1 MIQRDS
7 KFGTGGIKRELFG
20 RYVTPREFK
29 HGARDIPF
37 GEGAKLLHVDG
48 INGDNHNDGESWL
61 TAFKTIQA
69 GAVDHAEGWS
79 KIFIKVGTYTENVLI
94 PTGKPNIQ
102 VIGED
107 RDTVIIIPTSGHAVR
122 SQSYNCHFENFTAIG
137 NGATDAGLDIVPH
150 STVLNVQ
157 VGNQNSSGYGLQ
169 TASLSVI
176 DRVRTSLPAAYRPS
190 YGIHVRGSVGGEIKN
205 CFIRYAN
212 VGIRGRDTE
221 CLEWKIHDNK
231 ITNSSTYG
239 TDFPT
244 DTEANRIYNN
254 NFISSGT
261 THVRDSGT
269 NNKWV
274 GNYFD
279 DHTNIDNGFGIAT
292 EAYTFTTGS
301 DPRPVVS
308 INGWLGLSFGHTL
321 SDILDDLNL
330 EAFHVSFF
338 FPEDSNE
345 TITITAGGAINTFG
359 AWAEIVDNNA
369 VTFSSKIASNIGHI
383 SMIGVEDV
391 SVTDKIYMLEIAYG
405 DAKTV
410 VTRHRILVGVGKV
423 TSCQTRVRPLK
434 IPAGETVYYRLKCET
449 GGATAL
455 VNLKYHFH

>member
-1 MIQRDS
+1 MISRDS

-37 GEGAKLLHVDG
+37 GQGAKSLHVDG
-48 INGDNHNDGESWL
+48 INGNDHSDGESWL

-69 GAVDHAEGWS
+69 GAIDHAESWTD
-79 KIFIKVGTYTENVLI
+79 IFIKASIYAENVSISESNVSL
-94 PTGKPNIQ
+94 
-102 VIGED
+102 IGESIASTIVEPASGDAIVVSGDDVSLFSLFPKAAAATKYCLKVTGD
-107 RDTVIIIPTSGHAVR
+107 RCLIDTIALDGPTDSLGIDVR
-122 SQSYNCHFENFTAIG
+122 NSFRSSVKNIYASNANLRMGIQIWNSPFAEVSHNYLYLTRGVGWC
-137 NGATDAGLDIVPH
+137 IVLEYASKALVHDNEISDQPVG
-150 STVLNVQ
+150 VLN
-157 VGNQNSSGYGLQ
+157 GSHSSGN
-169 TASLSVI
+169 TVF
-176 DRVRTSLPAAYRPS
+176 
-190 YGIHVRGSVGGEIKN
+190 H
-205 CFIRYAN
+205 
-212 VGIRGRDTE
+212 
-221 CLEWKIHDNK
+221 
-231 ITNSSTYG
+231 
-239 TDFPT
+239 
-244 DTEANRIYNN
+244 N
-254 NFISSGT
+254 NFIGNSTQITDYSG
-261 THVRDSGT
+261 
-269 NNKWV
+269 NNLYF

-279 DHTNIDNGFGIAT
+279 DHTNVDNGFGIAT
-292 EAYTFTTGS
+292 AAYSFTTGS
-301 DPRPVVS
+301 DPRPVV
-308 INGWLGLSFGHTL
+308 IRNGWLGLSFGHTL

-391 SVTDKIYMLEIAYG
+391 SATDKIYMLEIAYG